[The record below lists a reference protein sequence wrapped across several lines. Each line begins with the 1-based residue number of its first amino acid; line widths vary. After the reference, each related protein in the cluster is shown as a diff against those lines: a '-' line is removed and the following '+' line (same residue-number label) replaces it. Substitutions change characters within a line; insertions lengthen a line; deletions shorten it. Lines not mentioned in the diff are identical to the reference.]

1 MDHSGWRR
9 MRECIASHFVISEGK
24 DSISQWLDDGWTRKW
39 DLMAVAEE
47 RGRGSL
53 RASELVK
60 PCAVWP
66 GYVFTTMPRG
76 CLKSRNSAPLGL
88 RA

>member
-1 MDHSGWRR
+1 MDRSGWRR
-9 MRECIASHFVISEGK
+9 MRECIASHFVIYEGK

-53 RASELVK
+53 ASE
-60 PCAVWP
+60 PC
-66 GYVFTTMPRG
+66 GQGMFTTMPRG